1 MSSLENMRSLL
12 RPLGLYRLDGESLV
26 DRELAVYAAA
36 MDKAEERARNA
47 VTGALPF
54 SAEGEQLDGLLKLMG
69 AEELAMGMEND
80 KKRELLT
87 ALLSVRASSFTNR
100 DFLDLVEAMGG
111 QGATVDC
118 DVYLREILL
127 SLPDVQQKSLF
138 AKEGKRYGILCRL
151 LPPDY
156 SLLIV

>member
-1 MSSLENMRSLL
+1 MRSLL

-36 MDKAEERARNA
+36 MDNAEERARNA
-47 VTGALPF
+47 VTGVLPF
-54 SAEGEQLDGLLKLMG
+54 SAEGEQLDGLLKLVD
-69 AEELAMGMEND
+69 AEELAIGMD
-80 KKRELLT
+80 DDQKRGLLA

-100 DFLDLVEAMGG
+100 DFLDLVEALGG
-111 QGATVDC
+111 EGAAVEC
-118 DVYLREILL
+118 DLSLREILL
-127 SLPDVQQKSLF
+127 TIPDSQQRSLF
-138 AKEGKRYGILCRL
+138 AKEGRRYGILCGL